1 MVAGVDAKLDES
13 SVVDVAE
20 CEDKIVSQ
28 LQYSLSAETRGQLS
42 AETRDQVQ
50 RVLSEANERLHD
62 LGCDTRLVVI
72 RRANSLLL
80 YFICMTLAAVMGL
93 RHQWC
98 TGRLRVTIESLFTL
112 LSGATRT
119 VRVKRLTWPLTDY
132 QRCFQF
138 FTSVQGKQT
147 I

>member
-1 MVAGVDAKLDES
+1 MVVGVDAKLDES

-20 CEDKIVSQ
+20 CEDRIVSQ
-28 LQYSLSAETRGQLS
+28 FQYSLSAESRGLIQRTVDKLD
-42 AETRDQVQ
+42 EVLRDSG
-50 RVLSEANERLHD
+50 LKMRL
-62 LGCDTRLVVI
+62 LVI
-72 RRANSLLL
+72 EHADSLAV
-80 YFICMTLAAVMGL
+80 YINCMTLGAVMGL